1 MSVPLVRFFLQKKF
15 AAMVHDQTESIEI
28 TTQNIV
34 RILESH
40 NHRRLSAIYISSRPT
55 SDIEFNP
62 RTYTADS
69 QGRTDPLSGS
79 SQANRD
85 SPAFEA
91 ICKPSSPK
99 QANKKVKRRT
109 TPRSAAY
116 SADKLP
122 KDSANRHSRD
132 HKSQRLRSRT
142 STTKSSQ
149 RESSPGRGLGV
160 DLDHSDIRQPKPSRQ
175 LQTLQRPANNFIS
188 PDVTMRAI
196 LVPAVC
202 SGPTA
207 AAHPH
212 GGGASVRLGAA
223 SGMLRAF
230 GRLLDCFDRR
240 RLAAS

>member
-1 MSVPLVRFFLQKKF
+1 
-15 AAMVHDQTESIEI
+15 MVNNPTESIEVA
-28 TTQNIV
+28 TQNIM
-34 RILESH
+34 RILDSH

-69 QGRTDPLSGS
+69 QGWIDPLSGS
-79 SQANRD
+79 SQTNRD
-85 SPAFEA
+85 SPAFHA
-91 ICKPSSPK
+91 ICELSSPK
-99 QANKKVKRRT
+99 QANKTFKRRT
-109 TPRSAAY
+109 TQRSAAY

-142 STTKSSQ
+142 STAKSPQ

-160 DLDHSDIRQPKPSRQ
+160 GSHYSDIRQPKPPGP
-175 LQTLQRPANNFIS
+175 LQTHHRPANNVIS
-188 PDVTMRAI
+188 PDVTVSAI

-212 GGGASVRLGAA
+212 CGGASVRLGAA

-230 GRLLDCFDRR
+230 GRLLDCFGRR
-240 RLAAS
+240 RLVAS